1 MAKKKT
7 ETETETIGLSDSG
20 TMRLTRFSIEDIDG
34 LEHVINDFKY
44 GLDTADHHAQE
55 AAARATDS
63 RDIANSLR
71 DEMVKLINVVR
82 DVDFRKTEFELG
94 DIVLAKNSDMKR
106 YKRGKIVG
114 FGTGRRILVATMFNH
129 LIATESDTFLIK
141 RQPKGDK

>member
-7 ETETETIGLSDSG
+7 ETISLSDSE
-20 TMRLTRFSIEDIDG
+20 TMRLTKISIEDIDG

-44 GLDTADHHAQE
+44 GLGTADYHAQE

-63 RDIANSLR
+63 RDMTKALVS
-71 DEMVKLINVVR
+71 EVGELINVVR

-94 DIVLAKNSDMKR
+94 DIVLAKNQEMKR

-114 FGTGRRILVATMFNH
+114 FGTGKRILVATMFGH
-129 LIATESDTFLIK
+129 LIATESNTFLIK